1 MVNTTVA
8 RVAALLVMTAGISAA
23 VLPASAGQQ
32 ADKPAG
38 PDRVA
43 VQHVLIAFKG
53 SIPDP
58 KVTRSLEEARA
69 LAQEIFDRAKKGENF
84 DALVKNYTDD
94 EYPGIYRMSNIGVTP
109 DPAKKEYPRAKMVKA
124 FGDVSFGLAVG
135 AVGLATYDPK
145 TSKHGW
151 HIIKR
156 LE

>member
-1 MVNTTVA
+1 MGRT
-8 RVAALLVMTAGISAA
+8 MTAAMLGVLGLLTGFALAGDQAA
-23 VLPASAGQQ
+23 G
-32 ADKPAG
+32 KPAG

-43 VQHVLIAFKG
+43 VQHILIAFKG

-84 DALVKNYTDD
+84 DALVKSYTDD
-94 EYPGIYRMSNIGVTP
+94 EYPGIYRMSNVGVTP
-109 DPAKKEYPRAKMVKA
+109 DPAKKEYSRAGMVKA

-135 AVGLATYDPK
+135 GIGLASYDPQ
-145 TSKHGW
+145 TSKYGW